1 MLLPEI
7 YNIIEL
13 CVQKGICKAV
23 ISPGSRSAPLVLALA
38 RHPDIQSYVIPD
50 ERSAA
55 FVAMGLAQQSQSP
68 VILLCTSGSAALN
81 FAPAVAEAF
90 YQQIPLL
97 VLTADRPPEWIDQQE
112 GQSIHQN
119 QVYGPH
125 CKASFQLPCDYQH
138 PDSRWHLNRLAN
150 EALELLGQ
158 VPTQPVHLNIPF
170 REPFYPEAD
179 EEVVFDKNVRNI
191 RRFALQRAIGQ
202 KEWDALA
209 DMWNEAERIL
219 IVGGQQHFYPEHHN
233 LCSAL
238 ALLNDGYQ
246 VPVLGDVIANF
257 ANQEFYE
264 ANEDFSFIA
273 HHDLILAQKQEA
285 LLEELRPDL
294 LISFGLSVLSKGLKQ
309 YLRRYRPR
317 YHWHLQVEEG
327 LVDTFQTL
335 SHSIPLQAEDFFAS
349 LVSRLHFRKKQTAYK
364 ALWKS
369 QNQKAKQYIEAFFAQ
384 PQARFSEMEACYH
397 CLQALPPRSLL
408 HIANS
413 MPIRYVNYIGLQAQ
427 KNIQIFANRGTSGI
441 DGSNSTALGAALA
454 HEGIV
459 TLLSGDMAFLYD
471 RNAFW
476 HEYLPPNLRII
487 VLNNQGGG
495 IFRMIE
501 GPRQQPEREVFFETK
516 QRFQAKTTAQEAG
529 FLYYSASSLPELL
542 ALLPDFFAL
551 GAEAKLLEI
560 HSDMADN
567 EAFFRLFKQDWLRKQ
582 D

>member
-13 CVQKGICKAV
+13 CTQKGITKAV

-38 RHPDIQSYVIPD
+38 RHPAIQTYVIPD

-55 FVAMGLAQQSQSP
+55 FVAMGMAQQSQEA

-81 FAPAVAEAF
+81 YAPAVAEAF

-112 GQSIHQN
+112 GQSIHQE
-119 QVYGPH
+119 QVYGAH
-125 CKASFQLPCDYQH
+125 CKASFQLPTDYQH
-138 PDSRWHLNRLAN
+138 PDSRWHLNRLVN
-150 EALELLGQ
+150 EALAALSQ

-170 REPFYPEAD
+170 REPFYPEEG

-191 RRFALQRAIGQ
+191 QQFALQRAISQ
-202 KEWDALA
+202 KNWDELA
-209 DMWNEAERIL
+209 DIWNQAERIL
-219 IVGGQQHFYPEHHN
+219 IVGGQQHFYPQHHN

-257 ANQEFYE
+257 ANQEFSE

-285 LLEELRPDL
+285 LLEALRPDL
-294 LISFGLSVLSKGLKQ
+294 LISFGLSVLSKSLKQ
-309 YLRRYRPR
+309 YLRSYRPQ
-317 YHWHLQVEEG
+317 YHWHLQVQEG

-335 SHSIPLQAEDFFAS
+335 SHSIPLQPEYFFAS
-349 LVSRLHFRKKQTAYK
+349 LVSRLHFRKKQTTYK

-369 QNQKAKQYIEAFFAQ
+369 ENQKAKQYIQHFFG
-384 PQARFSEMEACYH
+384 QAKESFSEMEACFH

-427 KNIQIFANRGTSGI
+427 KNVQIFANRGTSGI

-454 HEGIV
+454 YQGIV

-501 GPRQQPEREVFFETK
+501 GPREQPEREEFFETR
-516 QRFQAKTTAQEAG
+516 QQFQAKATAEEAG
-529 FLYYSASSLPELL
+529 FLYQSVASLEELLRVLPE
-542 ALLPDFFAL
+542 FFKSCTQ
-551 GAEAKLLEI
+551 AKLLEI
-560 HSDMADN
+560 HSNMANN
-567 EAFFRLFKQDWLRKQ
+567 EFIFKLFKKQ
-582 D
+582 WSQTEL